1 MQYTIYNAF
10 WNFHFLRSTYVWQKQ
25 FRGGWKMHFNHLFIH
40 FAVALFHRHCFHP
53 SYFVNHAGVENVG
66 SLPYTSFSINS
77 NSFQCFFPLKMA
89 SNLWAES
96 KHFPRW
102 NGAPLVLGNWMSA
115 LILGSIKERGWQVH
129 LGLQYNL
136 RKSWQSGTLMRISYI
151 LNTAQQVHKSNRNNK
166 YNKFVP
172 LNKFFYVFPRTA
184 CHYIEWCKPG

>member
-115 LILGSIKERGWQVH
+115 LILGSKKGVDRFT
-129 LGLQYNL
+129 LDYNTISGKVDKVAL
-136 RKSWQSGTLMRISYI
+136 SWEFHISWI
-151 LNTAQQVHKSNRNNK
+151 QHNRCINPIETINTINLYR
-166 YNKFVP
+166 
-172 LNKFFYVFPRTA
+172 
-184 CHYIEWCKPG
+184 